1 MNDMTI
7 VKTTVNVSLTDALK
21 ELAKRQAEEKH
32 FSTMSEYITHLI
44 QDDID
49 KSSVNQLN
57 ENPGSSLNGSTQA
70 NNKSG
75 PSNVSGSEVH
85 AQSRKEII
93 QVITEQFKK

>member
-21 ELAKRQAEEKH
+21 ELAKRQVEEKH

-49 KSSVNQLN
+49 KSSVNQLT
-57 ENPGSSLNGSTQA
+57 ENPGSNLNRSTQA

-75 PSNVSGSEVH
+75 PSNFSGSEVH